1 MYNFLKQLMKIVGES
16 EQKKQLP
23 EFPLKY
29 LVLSKA
35 KMNKRDWKRVKVGT
49 AGLRL
54 SQSKSCN

>member
-35 KMNKRDWKRVKVGT
+35 KMNKRQETR
-49 AGLRL
+49 
-54 SQSKSCN
+54 